1 MKKNLDV
8 TKPHYSKQILP
19 VPWLFVR
26 SRFHFI
32 TGKTNGFSFLD
43 ILGYLKNTH
52 KNPKFGRVR
61 QVPIWELSWEFPD

>member
-19 VPWLFVR
+19 VPWLFIM

-32 TGKTNGFSFLD
+32 
-43 ILGYLKNTH
+43 KNK
-52 KNPKFGRVR
+52 KNVKKK
-61 QVPIWELSWEFPD
+61 L